1 MRSLKISLVLAGVS
15 VLALCACSKKTDEL
29 GNPDTAAAPGAAA
42 PAAPAAVG
50 PLRHKA
56 GLWQQTVS
64 VDGVAMPVPKI
75 CLDDALSA
83 KLPVDGTPP
92 GVTCASNSVTRT
104 ATGYA
109 IKSQCDMGT
118 GGVTTREGT
127 VTGDLENAYEL
138 AMTITTTGAQVP
150 HMNGV
155 HKLTTSSKRLG
166 DCPAGMTPGSSQ
178 TSDGLIIDRSQYD
191 PAKAKAIAEA
201 AKKAG
206 Q

>member
-1 MRSLKISLVLAGVS
+1 MRSLKIGLIVAGVS
-15 VLALCACSKKTDEL
+15 VLALGACNKKADEAAKTE
-29 GNPDTAAAPGAAA
+29 TAAAPGAAA
-42 PAAPAAVG
+42 PATDG

-56 GLWQQTVS
+56 GFWQQLVTI
-64 VDGVAMPVPKI
+64 DGVATPTPKV

-92 GVTCASNSVTRT
+92 GAKCASNSVTRT
-104 ATGYA
+104 PTGYA
-109 IKSQCDMGT
+109 ISSRCDMGT

-127 VTGDLENAYEL
+127 VTGDFDNAYEL
-138 AMTITTTGAQVP
+138 AMTVTTTGAALAQ
-150 HMNGV
+150 MNGV
-155 HKLTTSSKRLG
+155 HKVTISSKRLG
-166 DCPAGMTPGSSQ
+166 ECPAGMTPGA
-178 TSDGLIIDRSQYD
+178 TETADGLVIDRSQYD